1 VPCAFAGVEL
11 FGFFGGGAVC
21 KNMPSGVLSSAC
33 VSCKHRQCN
42 VVTCSDNLNVLSL
55 SHVLCID
62 TPALQ
67 KGFHTSRSASGSM
80 RLGSDDS
87 HCFDRLSSK
96 VTATKIKLMIPTGM
110 SCKANVNVGCMQL
123 RR

>member
-1 VPCAFAGVEL
+1 VPCTFAGVGL
-11 FGFFGGGAVC
+11 FGFFGGRAC

-42 VVTCSDNLNVLSL
+42 VVTCSDNSNVLSL

-62 TPALQ
+62 TLQ

-96 VTATKIKLMIPTGM
+96 VTATKIKVMIPTGM
-110 SCKANVNVGCMQL
+110 SYTAKRKCGMHAT
-123 RR
+123 